1 MKNDHIKT
9 FAPATVANVSCGF
22 DILGFAIETP
32 GDEIEISLT
41 KKPGVK
47 INSIIG
53 DNGKLPLDPK
63 LNSASVAIQSY
74 INHINYKD
82 GVEIILHKKMPISSG
97 LGSSAASSVAAA
109 HGINN
114 LLGSSLNK
122 KDLLPFILEGEK
134 IACGSAHADNAAASL
149 LGGFILVRNYDPL
162 DIIQIDYPEDLI
174 AIVIHPNIEIN
185 TKSARGLLDN
195 NINLSVAVSQWG
207 NIAGLITGLHKNN
220 YGLISRSLNDYIAEP
235 KRSKLIKGFDDVKE
249 IALKSGAIGCGIS
262 GSGPS
267 MFALNNDLTK
277 AKTIATSMQKT
288 FKNYDIKSNFYIS
301 KINPKG
307 AIIIN

>member
-1 MKNDHIKT
+1 MINEHIKA

-22 DILGFAIETP
+22 DILGFAIESP

-53 DNGKLPLDPK
+53 DNGKLPLDPT
-63 LNSASVAIQSY
+63 LNSASVSIQSY
-74 INHINYKD
+74 INHINYND

-114 LLGSSLNK
+114 LLGSPLNK

-149 LGGFILVRNYDPL
+149 LGGFILVRSYEPL
-162 DIIQIDYPEDLI
+162 DIISIDYPEDLVS
-174 AIVIHPNIEIN
+174 IVIHPNLKID
-185 TKSARGLLDN
+185 TKVSRELLKN
-195 NINLSVAVSQWG
+195 NIKLTDAVSQWG
-207 NIAGLITGLHKNN
+207 NIAGLISGLYNKN
-220 YGLISRSLNDYIAEP
+220 YELISKSLKDHIAEP

-249 IALKSGAIGCGIS
+249 AALQSGAIGCGIS

-267 MFALNNDLTK
+267 MFALSNDFNK
-277 AKTIATSMQKT
+277 AKIIAESMQNT
-288 FKNYDIKSNFYIS
+288 FHKHQVKSKYYIS
-301 KINPKG
+301 DINSEG
-307 AIIIN
+307 AIIIK